1 MRYCDIYACDV
12 ANYLGCRVVL
22 FVSGCTHHCKGC
34 HNPITWDFKHGNE
47 FDEETKERL
56 VEMLSKPYIR
66 GLTLS
71 GGDPI
76 DSYED
81 VLEFVKELKIRLPE
95 KEICLYT
102 GYTIEEL
109 QKSNRNEILDYIDVV
124 IDGEYIE
131 ELRDVSLRFRG
142 SSNQRIWRKDGNIFV
157 LEEG

>member
-1 MRYCDIYACDV
+1 
-12 ANYLGCRVVL
+12 
-22 FVSGCTHHCKGC
+22 
-34 HNPITWDFKHGNE
+34 
-47 FDEETKERL
+47 
-56 VEMLSKPYIR
+56 MLSKPYIR

-81 VLEFVKELKIRLPE
+81 VLELVKELKIRLPD

-109 QKSNRNEILDYIDVV
+109 QKSDRSEILDYIDVV
-124 IDGEYIE
+124 IDGEYME